1 MKLKLSKLEFNALY
15 HLFTEYVLNNQASGV
30 TLLRKMLHTLMIDV
44 YHKMYRV
51 AIKSQPKYNIKLTAA
66 EAIAFHLYWYPHIFA
81 DESFEGNLLN
91 QIISLIDKKYSQ
103 NYAQRTL

>member
-1 MKLKLSKLEFNALY
+1 MKLKLSRVEFNTLY
-15 HLFTEYVLNNQASGV
+15 DLFTQYVLNNQASGV
-30 TLLRKMLHTLMIDV
+30 SLLRKLLHTLMIDI
-44 YHKMYRV
+44 YQKMYRI

-66 EAIAFHLYWYPHIFA
+66 EAIAFHLYWHPHIFA

-103 NYAQRTL
+103 NYAQRIV